1 MLRSYLIFITLL
13 SIIIYST
20 TPGRNKSKG
29 ILFCQVAG
37 ILLFLLY
44 ALRSPY
50 CGTSDVLR
58 YQEGYELYSS
68 FNFSTTIDEIAGGT
82 LEPGYLFLQ
91 WVFGNVFGFQWWLAF
106 IAFLSIGS
114 TMYLVKRMSPIPYI
128 SILLFFSLGFMNFE
142 IDGLR
147 QTIAMSILL
156 WAYYPLRDRHL
167 IGFLALVVLASVFH
181 STALVFILAYPFA
194 YKKIGIIHLGVFI
207 AAAALFFLFKDR
219 LLPILAF
226 FLSASDHFTELY
238 ALGDGVSLS
247 MTGFYIQLL
256 LFMFELFF
264 MNRVICR
271 YPNSAL
277 LFNLAFIGL
286 CFQLYAAFIG
296 VFFRISLYF
305 SFYHLLLFPMALSV
319 IANKKVRIFV
329 TIAASLVFL
338 AYSLFFLQLSDYGFF
353 WQHVNLTEV

>member
-1 MLRSYLIFITLL
+1 MLRFYLIIVTLL
-13 SIIIYST
+13 AIYLYSST
-20 TPGRNKSKG
+20 SVRNISKSKA
-29 ILFCQVAG
+29 FCRIAG
-37 ILLFLLY
+37 VLLFFIY

-68 FNFSTTIDEIAGGT
+68 YGFWAAIDEITTGT
-82 LEPGYLFLQ
+82 QEPGYLFLQ

-114 TMYLVKRMSPIPYI
+114 TMYLVRRMSPIPYI

-156 WAYYPLRDRHL
+156 WAYYPLRDRNL
-167 IGFLALVVLASVFH
+167 IGFLALLVLASVFH
-181 STALVFILAYPFA
+181 STALVFVLAYPIA
-194 YKKIGIIHLGVFI
+194 NKKIGIIHLGIFI
-207 AAAALFFLFKDR
+207 TAAAFFFLFKDR

-226 FLSASDHFTELY
+226 VFSASEHFTELY
-238 ALGDGVSLS
+238 AFGDGDALS

-256 LFMFELFF
+256 LCMVELFF
-264 MNRVICR
+264 MKRIVNK
-271 YPNSAL
+271 YPHAL
-277 LFNLAFIGL
+277 LFYNVVFIGL
-286 CFQLYAAFIG
+286 CFQLYSAFIG

-319 IANKKVRIFV
+319 IADKKLRLLV
-329 TIAASLVFL
+329 TVAASMVFL
-338 AYSLFFLQLSDYGFF
+338 AYSLIFLQLSDYGFF
-353 WQHVNLTEV
+353 WQRVKITEV